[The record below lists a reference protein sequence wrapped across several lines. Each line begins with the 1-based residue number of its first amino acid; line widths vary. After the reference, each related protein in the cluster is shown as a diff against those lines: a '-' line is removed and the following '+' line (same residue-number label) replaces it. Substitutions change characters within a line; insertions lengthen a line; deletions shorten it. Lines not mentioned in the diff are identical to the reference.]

1 MKKLMAIAAA
11 TMLAGCITIE
21 DKGFN
26 LIRERRVDITT
37 TGYESLPPGRYRL
50 MIEAQKYTPT
60 PTWYKGW
67 LNVSETRQYTFGCDD
82 EEGK

>member
-50 MIEAQKYTPT
+50 MIEAKKYTPT
-60 PTWYKGW
+60 STWYTGW